1 MEVKYNRTGP
11 DRKELVKAIE
21 ENTGKKALYKKVPS
35 CAYTVEGY
43 TITKEGTL
51 QWDEGADV
59 SAAKLLV
66 KRLAEAGFAAE
77 GFEIESV
84 EPDNTEAVETES
96 AEEGLCIQI
105 PKSSITDFELGLMKK
120 MIAGKAS
127 LIKKATGAA
136 NLDVE
141 VKDDAVCFPWF
152 DTLPDPEMISAVSMF
167 ITRLVVVT
175 REMKRVTISD
185 REVENERYA
194 FRCFLLRLGFIG
206 DEYKAARKTLLKN
219 LSGSSAFKNADEGP
233 KEVQ

>member
-1 MEVKYNRTGP
+1 MEVKYNRTGS

-21 ENTGKKALYKKVPS
+21 EITGKKALYKKVPS

-43 TITKEGTL
+43 TITKEGNL
-51 QWDEGADV
+51 QWDEGTDV

-66 KRLAEAGFAAE
+66 KRLADAGFAAE

-84 EPDNTEAVETES
+84 EPDNTESVETEP

-206 DEYKAARKTLLKN
+206 DEYKSARKTLLKN
-219 LSGSSAFKNADEGP
+219 LNGSSAFRDGQKREDM
-233 KEVQ
+233 